1 MGSFCLYETLNLY
14 IFFTVFV
21 LTLYLEDGL
30 SIFPLPMSSL
40 LTLLSSV
47 HSPPLFPPPVSITVN
62 VPLLQYLVVLL
73 TCGP

>member
-30 SIFPLPMSSL
+30 SIFPLPHVLSPDPPVFSSL
-40 LTLLSSV
+40 ATSL
-47 HSPPLFPPPVSITVN
+47 PPPVSITVN

-73 TCGP
+73 TRGP